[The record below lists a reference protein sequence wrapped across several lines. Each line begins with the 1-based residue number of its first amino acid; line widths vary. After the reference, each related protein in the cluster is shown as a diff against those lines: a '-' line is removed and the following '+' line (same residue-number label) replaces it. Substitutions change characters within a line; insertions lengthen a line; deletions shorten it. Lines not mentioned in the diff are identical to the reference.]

1 MRVLE
6 KTFSVCASQMHPGG
20 KWDMGT
26 AYTPGLTISADTVVR
41 KVRRLPL
48 KGEVLVR
55 VGDLVNPDT
64 VVARTELPGP
74 ITTVRAA
81 EQLGIEPSELG
92 KYLLKRVGEK
102 VQAGEVIAE
111 RKSFFGLF
119 TSRVTSPI
127 TGTIDFISEATG
139 NIGIRHL
146 PTPVE
151 VTAYLRGLVIDV
163 LPEEGAIVA
172 TRGVFV
178 QGIFGLSGE
187 RHGQISLLANS
198 PDEIVNDSK
207 VSDDHRGKVL
217 VAGALA
223 HWRLM
228 EAVKRVGAVA
238 LVTGGVLDADI
249 QKLLGYDIGIAITG
263 HEPLPFTLIVTE
275 GFGKIAMA
283 KRTFELLASQ
293 EGREGSVNGATQIRA
308 GVIRPEIVVPREKVP
323 SLEELQAL
331 DRSEFTAGELNLGTP
346 IRLIRAPYF
355 GALGRVVSLPPEPQE
370 IETET
375 KTRVLE
381 AELVTGERV
390 IVPRANVEIFPH
402 E

>member
-1 MRVLE
+1 
-6 KTFSVCASQMHPGG
+6 
-20 KWDMGT
+20 MGT
-26 AYTPGLTISADTVVR
+26 AYTPGLTISADIVVR

-48 KGEVLVR
+48 KGQVLVQ
-55 VGDLVNPDT
+55 VGDSVNPDT

-74 ITTVRAA
+74 VTTVRVA
-81 EQLGIEPSELG
+81 ERLGVEPRELP
-92 KYLLKRVGEK
+92 KYLLKQVGDKVQVGEI
-102 VQAGEVIAE
+102 IAE

-151 VTAYLRGLVIDV
+151 VTAYLRGLVVDV
-163 LPEEGAIVA
+163 LPEEGAVVA

-187 RHGQISLLANS
+187 RHGQIALLADS
-198 PDEIVNDSK
+198 PDEVVSDTK
-207 VSDDHRGKVL
+207 VSDEHKGKVL
-217 VAGALA
+217 IAGALA

-228 EAVKRVGAVA
+228 EAAKQVGAVA
-238 LVTGGVLDADI
+238 LVTGGVLDTDI
-249 QKLLGYDIGIAITG
+249 KKLLGYDIGVAITG

-275 GFGKIAMA
+275 GFGEIAMA

-293 EGREGSVNGATQIRA
+293 EGREASVNGATQIRA
-308 GVIRPEIVVPREKVP
+308 GVIRPEVVVPKDGALTLED
-323 SLEELQAL
+323 LEEPKE
-331 DRSEFTAGELNLGTP
+331 SEFAAGELNIGTP

-355 GALGRVVSLPPEPQE
+355 GSLGRVVALPPEPQE

>member
-1 MRVLE
+1 
-6 KTFSVCASQMHPGG
+6 
-20 KWDMGT
+20 MGT
-26 AYTPGLTISADTVVR
+26 AYTPGLTISADIVVR

-48 KGEVLVR
+48 KGQVLVQ
-55 VGDLVNPDT
+55 VGDSVNPDT

-74 ITTVRAA
+74 VTTVRVA
-81 EQLGIEPSELG
+81 ERLGVEPRELP
-92 KYLLKRVGEK
+92 KYLLKQVGDK
-102 VQAGEVIAE
+102 VQAGEIIAE

-151 VTAYLRGLVIDV
+151 VTAYLRGLVVDV
-163 LPEEGAIVA
+163 LPEEGAVVA

-187 RHGQISLLANS
+187 RHGQIALLADS
-198 PDEIVNDSK
+198 PDEVVSHTK
-207 VSDDHRGKVL
+207 VSDEHKGKVL
-217 VAGALA
+217 IAGALA

-228 EAVKRVGAVA
+228 EAAKQVGAVA
-238 LVTGGVLDADI
+238 LVTGGVLDTDI
-249 QKLLGYDIGIAITG
+249 KKLLGYDIGVAITG

-275 GFGKIAMA
+275 GFGEIAMA

-293 EGREGSVNGATQIRA
+293 EGREASVNGATQIRA
-308 GVIRPEIVVPREKVP
+308 GVIRPEVVVPKDGALTLED
-323 SLEELQAL
+323 LEEPKE
-331 DRSEFTAGELNLGTP
+331 SEFAAGELNIGTP

-355 GALGRVVSLPPEPQE
+355 GALGRVVALPPEPQE

>member
-1 MRVLE
+1 
-6 KTFSVCASQMHPGG
+6 
-20 KWDMGT
+20 MGT

-48 KGEVLVR
+48 KGQVLVQ
-55 VGDLVNPDT
+55 VGEPVQPDT

-74 ITTVRAA
+74 ITTIRVA
-81 EQLGIEPSELG
+81 ERLGVEPKELS
-92 KYLLKRVGEK
+92 KFLLKREGDR

-119 TSRVTSPI
+119 TSRVTSPV
-127 TGTIDFISEATG
+127 TGTVEFVSEATG

-151 VTAYLRGLVIDV
+151 VTAYLRGLVVEV
-163 LPEEGAIVA
+163 LPEEGAVVA

-187 RHGQISLLANS
+187 RHGTIALLANS
-198 PDEIVNDSK
+198 PDEVVPDTRL
-207 VSDDHRGKVL
+207 SDEHKGKVL
-217 VAGALA
+217 IAGALA

-228 EAVKRVGAVA
+228 EAARQVGAAA
-238 LVTGGVLDADI
+238 LVTGGVLDTDI
-249 QKLLGYDIGIAITG
+249 KKLLGYDIGVAITG
-263 HEPLPFTLIVTE
+263 HEPIPFTLIVTE
-275 GFGKIAMA
+275 GFGEIAMA
-283 KRTFELLASQ
+283 RRTFELLASQ
-293 EGREGSVNGATQIRA
+293 EGKEASVNGATQIRA
-308 GVIRPEIVVPREKVP
+308 GVIRPEIVVPRDGTLTMEDLQVP
-323 SLEELQAL
+323 EEDKFL
-331 DRSEFTAGELNLGTP
+331 AGELNLGTP
-346 IRLIRAPYF
+346 IRLIRTPYF
-355 GALGRVVSLPPEPQE
+355 GALGRVTALPPEPQE

-381 AELVTGERV
+381 AELVTGEKV

>member
-1 MRVLE
+1 
-6 KTFSVCASQMHPGG
+6 
-20 KWDMGT
+20 MGT
-26 AYTPGLTISADTVVR
+26 AYTPGLTISADIVVR

-48 KGEVLVR
+48 KGQVLVQ
-55 VGDLVNPDT
+55 VGDSVNPDT

-74 ITTVRAA
+74 VTTVRVA
-81 EQLGIEPSELG
+81 ERLGVEPRELP
-92 KYLLKRVGEK
+92 KYLLKQVGDKVQVGEI
-102 VQAGEVIAE
+102 IAE

-151 VTAYLRGLVIDV
+151 VTAYLRGLVVDV
-163 LPEEGAIVA
+163 LPEEGAVVA

-187 RHGQISLLANS
+187 RHGQIALLADS
-198 PDEIVNDSK
+198 PDEVVSDTK
-207 VSDDHRGKVL
+207 VSDKHKGKVL
-217 VAGALA
+217 IAGALA

-228 EAVKRVGAVA
+228 EAAKQVGAVA
-238 LVTGGVLDADI
+238 LVTGGVLDTDI
-249 QKLLGYDIGIAITG
+249 KKLLGYDIGVAITG

-275 GFGKIAMA
+275 GFGEIAMA

-293 EGREGSVNGATQIRA
+293 EGREASVNGATQIRA
-308 GVIRPEIVVPREKVP
+308 GVIRPEVVVPKDGALT
-323 SLEELQAL
+323 LEDFEEPKE
-331 DRSEFTAGELNLGTP
+331 SEFAAGELNMGTP

-355 GALGRVVSLPPEPQE
+355 GALGRVVDLPPEPQE

>member
-1 MRVLE
+1 
-6 KTFSVCASQMHPGG
+6 
-20 KWDMGT
+20 MGT
-26 AYTPGLTISADTVVR
+26 AYTPGLTISADIVVR

-48 KGEVLVR
+48 KGQVLVQ
-55 VGDLVNPDT
+55 VGDSVNPDT

-74 ITTVRAA
+74 VTTVRVA
-81 EQLGIEPSELG
+81 ERLGVEPRELP
-92 KYLLKRVGEK
+92 KYLLKQVGDKVQVGEI
-102 VQAGEVIAE
+102 IAE

-151 VTAYLRGLVIDV
+151 VTAYLRGLVVDV
-163 LPEEGAIVA
+163 LPEEGAVVA

-187 RHGQISLLANS
+187 RHGQIALLADS
-198 PDEIVNDSK
+198 PDEVVSDTK
-207 VSDDHRGKVL
+207 VSDEHKGKVL
-217 VAGALA
+217 IAGALA

-228 EAVKRVGAVA
+228 EAAKQVGAVA
-238 LVTGGVLDADI
+238 LVTGGVLDTDI
-249 QKLLGYDIGIAITG
+249 KKLLGYDIGVAITG

-275 GFGKIAMA
+275 GFGEIAMA

-293 EGREGSVNGATQIRA
+293 EGREASVNGATQIRA
-308 GVIRPEIVVPREKVP
+308 GVIRPEVVVPKDGALTLED
-323 SLEELQAL
+323 LEEPKE
-331 DRSEFTAGELNLGTP
+331 SEFAVGELNIGTP

-355 GALGRVVSLPPEPQE
+355 GALGRVVALPPEPQE

>member
-1 MRVLE
+1 
-6 KTFSVCASQMHPGG
+6 
-20 KWDMGT
+20 MGT
-26 AYTPGLTISADTVVR
+26 AYTPGLTISADTIVR

-48 KGEVLVR
+48 KGQVLVQ
-55 VGDLVNPDT
+55 VGDSVNTDT

-74 ITTVRAA
+74 VTTVRVA
-81 EQLGIEPSELG
+81 ERLGVEPRELP
-92 KYLLKRVGEK
+92 KYLLKQVGDKVQVGEI
-102 VQAGEVIAE
+102 IAE

-151 VTAYLRGLVIDV
+151 VTAYLRGLVVDV
-163 LPEEGAIVA
+163 LPEEGAVVA

-187 RHGQISLLANS
+187 RHGQIALLADS
-198 PDEIVNDSK
+198 PDEVVSDTK
-207 VSDDHRGKVL
+207 VSDEHKGKVL
-217 VAGALA
+217 IAGALA

-228 EAVKRVGAVA
+228 EAAKQVGAVA
-238 LVTGGVLDADI
+238 LVTGGVLDTDI
-249 QKLLGYDIGIAITG
+249 KKLLGYDIGVAITG

-275 GFGKIAMA
+275 GFGEIAMA

-293 EGREGSVNGATQIRA
+293 EGREASVNGATQIRA
-308 GVIRPEIVVPREKVP
+308 GVIRPEVVVPKDTK
-323 SLEELQAL
+323 LTLNGLQAPER
-331 DRSEFTAGELNLGTP
+331 DEFAAGELNIGTP

-355 GALGRVVSLPPEPQE
+355 GSLGRVVALPPEPQE

>member
-1 MRVLE
+1 
-6 KTFSVCASQMHPGG
+6 
-20 KWDMGT
+20 MGT
-26 AYTPGLTISADTVVR
+26 AYTPGLTISTNAIVR

-48 KGEVLVR
+48 KGQVLVH
-55 VGDLVNPDT
+55 VGDEVEPDT

-74 ITTVRAA
+74 ITTVRVA
-81 EQLGIEPSELG
+81 ERLGVEPRELN
-92 KYLLKRVGEK
+92 KFLLKNIGDK

-111 RKSFFGLF
+111 RKTFFGLF

-151 VTAYLRGLVIDV
+151 VNAYLKGLVIEV
-163 LPEEGAIVA
+163 IPEEGAVVA

-187 RHGQISLLANS
+187 RHGQIAVIAKS
-198 PDEIVNDSK
+198 PDEVVPETKISDEHKSK
-207 VSDDHRGKVL
+207 VL
-217 VAGALA
+217 IAGSLA
-223 HWRLM
+223 HWKLM
-228 EAVKRVGAVA
+228 EAAKEVGASA
-238 LVTGGVLDADI
+238 LVTGGVLDTDI
-249 QKLLGYDIGIAITG
+249 KELLGYDIGVAITG

-275 GFGKIAMA
+275 GFGKIAMS

-293 EGREGSVNGATQIRA
+293 EGKEASVNGATQIRA
-308 GVIRPEIVVPREKVP
+308 GVIRPEIVVPIDRKIQMDD
-323 SLEELQAL
+323 LQV
-331 DRSEFTAGELNLGTP
+331 SEQDTFAAGELAIGTP

-355 GALGRVVSLPPEPQE
+355 GALGRITALPPEPKE

-381 AELVTGERV
+381 ATLIDGEKV
-390 IVPRANVEIFPH
+390 IVPRANVEIFH
-402 E
+402 YE

>member
-1 MRVLE
+1 
-6 KTFSVCASQMHPGG
+6 
-20 KWDMGT
+20 MGT
-26 AYTPGLTISADTVVR
+26 AYTPGLTISADTIVR

-48 KGEVLVR
+48 KGQVLVQ
-55 VGDLVNPDT
+55 VGDSVNPDT

-74 ITTVRAA
+74 VTTVRVA
-81 EQLGIEPSELG
+81 ERLGVEPRELP
-92 KYLLKRVGEK
+92 KYLLKQVGDKVQVGEI
-102 VQAGEVIAE
+102 IAE

-151 VTAYLRGLVIDV
+151 VTAYLRGLVVDV
-163 LPEEGAIVA
+163 LPEEGAVVA

-187 RHGQISLLANS
+187 RHGQIALLADS
-198 PDEIVNDSK
+198 PDEVVSDTK
-207 VSDDHRGKVL
+207 VSDEHKGKVL
-217 VAGALA
+217 IAGALA

-228 EAVKRVGAVA
+228 EAAKQVGAVA
-238 LVTGGVLDADI
+238 LVTGGVLDTDI
-249 QKLLGYDIGIAITG
+249 KKLLGYDIGVAITG

-275 GFGKIAMA
+275 GFGEIAMA

-293 EGREGSVNGATQIRA
+293 EGREASVNGATQIRA
-308 GVIRPEIVVPREKVP
+308 GVIRPEVVVPKDTK
-323 SLEELQAL
+323 LTLNGLQAPER
-331 DRSEFTAGELNLGTP
+331 DEFAAGELNIGTP

-355 GALGRVVSLPPEPQE
+355 GSLGRVVALPPEPQE

>member
-1 MRVLE
+1 
-6 KTFSVCASQMHPGG
+6 
-20 KWDMGT
+20 MGT
-26 AYTPGLTISADTVVR
+26 AYTPGLTISADIVVR

-48 KGEVLVR
+48 KGQVLVQ
-55 VGDLVNPDT
+55 VGDSVNPDT

-74 ITTVRAA
+74 VTTVRVA
-81 EQLGIEPSELG
+81 ERLGVEPRELS
-92 KYLLKRVGEK
+92 KYLLKQVGDKVQVGEI
-102 VQAGEVIAE
+102 IAE

-151 VTAYLRGLVIDV
+151 VTAYLRGLVVDV
-163 LPEEGAIVA
+163 LPEEGAVVA

-187 RHGQISLLANS
+187 RHGQIALLADS
-198 PDEIVNDSK
+198 PDEVVSDTK
-207 VSDDHRGKVL
+207 VSDEHKGKVL
-217 VAGALA
+217 IAGALA

-228 EAVKRVGAVA
+228 EAAKQVGAVA
-238 LVTGGVLDADI
+238 LVTGGVLDTDI
-249 QKLLGYDIGIAITG
+249 KKLLGYDIGVAITG

-275 GFGKIAMA
+275 GFGEIAMA

-293 EGREGSVNGATQIRA
+293 EGREASVNGATQIRA
-308 GVIRPEIVVPREKVP
+308 GVIRPEVVVPKDTK
-323 SLEELQAL
+323 LTLDGLQAPER
-331 DRSEFTAGELNLGTP
+331 DEFAAGELNIGTP

-355 GALGRVVSLPPEPQE
+355 GSLGRVVALPPEPQE

>member
-1 MRVLE
+1 
-6 KTFSVCASQMHPGG
+6 
-20 KWDMGT
+20 MGT
-26 AYTPGLTISADTVVR
+26 AYTPGLTISADTVII

-48 KGEVLVR
+48 KGQVLVD
-55 VGDLVNPDT
+55 VGDEVEPDT
-64 VVARTELPGP
+64 VVARTDLPGP
-74 ITTVRAA
+74 ITTVRVA
-81 EQLGIEPSELG
+81 ERLGVEPREVT
-92 KYLLKRVGEK
+92 KFLLKNIGDK

-127 TGTIDFISEATG
+127 NGNVDFISEATG

-151 VTAYLRGLVIDV
+151 VNAYLKGLVIEV
-163 LPEEGAIVA
+163 IPEEGAVVA

-187 RHGQISLLANS
+187 KHGRIAVIAQS
-198 PDEIVNDSK
+198 PDEVVPETKI
-207 VSDDHRGKVL
+207 SDEHKGKVL
-217 VAGALA
+217 IAGALA

-228 EAVKRVGAVA
+228 EAAKQVGATA
-238 LVTGGVLDADI
+238 LVTGGVLDSDI
-249 QKLLGYDIGIAITG
+249 KRLLGYDIGVAITG

-275 GFGKIAMA
+275 GFGEIAMA

-293 EGREGSVNGATQIRA
+293 EGKEASVNGATQIRA
-308 GVIRPEIVVPREKVP
+308 GVIRPEIIVPLEKKIQLEDLQVP
-323 SLEELQAL
+323 EQEA
-331 DRSEFTAGELNLGTP
+331 FAVGELSIGTP
-346 IRLIRAPYF
+346 VRLIRAPYF
-355 GALGRVVSLPPEPQE
+355 GSLGRVSALPPEPQE

-381 AELVTGERV
+381 VELVGNDRV

>member
-1 MRVLE
+1 
-6 KTFSVCASQMHPGG
+6 
-20 KWDMGT
+20 MGT
-26 AYTPGLTISADTVVR
+26 AYTPGLTISADIVVR

-48 KGEVLVR
+48 KGQVLVQ
-55 VGDLVNPDT
+55 VGDSVNPDT

-74 ITTVRAA
+74 VTTVRVA
-81 EQLGIEPSELG
+81 ERLGVEPRELP
-92 KYLLKRVGEK
+92 KYLLKQVGDK

-119 TSRVTSPI
+119 TSCVTSPI

-151 VTAYLRGLVIDV
+151 VTAYLRGLVVDV
-163 LPEEGAIVA
+163 LPEEGAVVA

-187 RHGQISLLANS
+187 RHGQIALLADS
-198 PDEIVNDSK
+198 PDEVVSDTK
-207 VSDDHRGKVL
+207 VSDEHRGKVL
-217 VAGALA
+217 IAGALA

-228 EAVKRVGAVA
+228 EAAKQVGAVA
-238 LVTGGVLDADI
+238 LVTGGVLDTDI
-249 QKLLGYDIGIAITG
+249 KKLLGYDIGVAITG

-275 GFGKIAMA
+275 GFGEIAMA

-293 EGREGSVNGATQIRA
+293 EGREASVNGATQIRA
-308 GVIRPEIVVPREKVP
+308 GVIRPEVVVPKDGALTLED
-323 SLEELQAL
+323 LEEPKE
-331 DRSEFTAGELNLGTP
+331 SEFAAGELNIGTP

-355 GALGRVVSLPPEPQE
+355 GALGRVVALPPEPQE

>member
-1 MRVLE
+1 
-6 KTFSVCASQMHPGG
+6 
-20 KWDMGT
+20 MGT
-26 AYTPGLTISADTVVR
+26 AYTPGLTISADTIVR

-48 KGEVLVR
+48 KGQVLVQ
-55 VGDLVNPDT
+55 VGDSVNPDT

-74 ITTVRAA
+74 VTTVRVA
-81 EQLGIEPSELG
+81 ERLGVEPRELP
-92 KYLLKRVGEK
+92 KYLLKQVGDK

-139 NIGIRHL
+139 NIGIRYL

-151 VTAYLRGLVIDV
+151 VTAYLRGLVVDV
-163 LPEEGAIVA
+163 LPEEGAVVA

-187 RHGQISLLANS
+187 RHGQIALLADS
-198 PDEIVNDSK
+198 PDEVVSDTK
-207 VSDDHRGKVL
+207 VSDEHKGKVL
-217 VAGALA
+217 IAGALA

-228 EAVKRVGAVA
+228 EAAKQVGAVA
-238 LVTGGVLDADI
+238 LVTGGVLDTDI
-249 QKLLGYDIGIAITG
+249 KKLLGYDIGVAITG

-275 GFGKIAMA
+275 GFGEIAMA

-293 EGREGSVNGATQIRA
+293 EGREASVNGATQIRA
-308 GVIRPEIVVPREKVP
+308 GVIRPEVVVPKDTK
-323 SLEELQAL
+323 LTLDGLQAPER
-331 DRSEFTAGELNLGTP
+331 DEFAAGELNIGTP

-355 GALGRVVSLPPEPQE
+355 GSLGRVVALPPEPQE

>member
-1 MRVLE
+1 V
-6 KTFSVCASQMHPGG
+6 
-20 KWDMGT
+20 GT
-26 AYTPGLTISADTVVR
+26 AYTPGLTVSADSVVR

-48 KGEVLVR
+48 KGQVLVQ
-55 VGDLVNPDT
+55 VGDSVYPDT

-74 ITTVRAA
+74 ITTIRVA
-81 EQLGIEPSELG
+81 ERLGVEPRELS
-92 KYLLKRVGEK
+92 KFLLKQVGDK
-102 VQAGEVIAE
+102 VHAGEVIAE
-111 RKSFFGLF
+111 RKALFGLL

-127 TGTIDFISEATG
+127 TGTIDFVSEATG

-151 VTAYLRGLVIDV
+151 VTAYLRGLVVEVI
-163 LPEEGAIVA
+163 PEEGAVVA

-187 RHGQISLLANS
+187 RHGEIALLANS
-198 PDEIVNDSK
+198 PDEVVPDTK
-207 VSDDHRGKVL
+207 LSDEHKGKVL
-217 VAGALA
+217 IAGALA

-228 EAVKRVGAVA
+228 EAARQVGVTA
-238 LVTGGVLDADI
+238 LVTGGVLDTDI
-249 QKLLGYDIGIAITG
+249 KKLLGYDIGVAITG

-275 GFGKIAMA
+275 GFGEIAMA
-283 KRTFELLASQ
+283 RRTFELLASQ
-293 EGREGSVNGATQIRA
+293 EGKDASVNGATQIRA
-308 GVIRPEIVVPREKVP
+308 GVIRPEIVVPQDKTLTMEDLQV
-323 SLEELQAL
+323 LEEDKFA
-331 DRSEFTAGELNLGTP
+331 AGELNLGTP
-346 IRLIRAPYF
+346 VRLIRTPYF

-381 AELVTGERV
+381 AELVTGEKV

>member
-1 MRVLE
+1 
-6 KTFSVCASQMHPGG
+6 
-20 KWDMGT
+20 MGT
-26 AYTPGLTISADTVVR
+26 AYTPGLTISADIVVR

-48 KGEVLVR
+48 KGQVLVQ
-55 VGDLVNPDT
+55 VGDSVNPDT

-74 ITTVRAA
+74 VTTVRVA
-81 EQLGIEPSELG
+81 ERLGVEPRELP
-92 KYLLKRVGEK
+92 KYLLKQVGDKVQVGEI
-102 VQAGEVIAE
+102 IAE

-151 VTAYLRGLVIDV
+151 VTAYLRGLVVDV
-163 LPEEGAIVA
+163 LPEEGAVVA

-187 RHGQISLLANS
+187 RHGQIALLADS
-198 PDEIVNDSK
+198 PDEVVSDTK
-207 VSDDHRGKVL
+207 VSDEHKGKVL
-217 VAGALA
+217 IAGALA

-228 EAVKRVGAVA
+228 EAAKQVGAVA
-238 LVTGGVLDADI
+238 LVTGGVLDTDI
-249 QKLLGYDIGIAITG
+249 KKLLGYDIGVAITG

-275 GFGKIAMA
+275 GFGEIAMA

-293 EGREGSVNGATQIRA
+293 EGREASVNGATQIRA
-308 GVIRPEIVVPREKVP
+308 GVIRPEVVVPKDTK
-323 SLEELQAL
+323 LTLDGLQAPER
-331 DRSEFTAGELNLGTP
+331 DEFAAGELNIGTP

-355 GALGRVVSLPPEPQE
+355 GSLGRVVALPPEPQE

>member
-1 MRVLE
+1 
-6 KTFSVCASQMHPGG
+6 
-20 KWDMGT
+20 MGT

-48 KGEVLVR
+48 KGQVLVQ
-55 VGDLVNPDT
+55 VGDSVNPDT

-74 ITTVRAA
+74 VTTVRVA
-81 EQLGIEPSELG
+81 ERLGVEPRELS
-92 KYLLKRVGEK
+92 KYLLKQVDDE
-102 VQAGEVIAE
+102 VQAGEIIAE

-151 VTAYLRGLVIDV
+151 VTAYLRGLVVDV
-163 LPEEGAIVA
+163 LPEEGAVVA

-187 RHGQISLLANS
+187 RHGQIALLADS
-198 PDEIVNDSK
+198 PDEVVSDTK
-207 VSDDHRGKVL
+207 VSDEHKGKVL
-217 VAGALA
+217 IAGALA

-228 EAVKRVGAVA
+228 EAAKQVGAVA
-238 LVTGGVLDADI
+238 LVTGGVLDTDI
-249 QKLLGYDIGIAITG
+249 KKLLGYDIGVAITG

-275 GFGKIAMA
+275 GFGEIAMA

-293 EGREGSVNGATQIRA
+293 EGREASVNGATQIRA
-308 GVIRPEIVVPREKVP
+308 GVIRPEVVVPKDGALTLED
-323 SLEELQAL
+323 LEEPKESGFA
-331 DRSEFTAGELNLGTP
+331 AGELNIGTP

-355 GALGRVVSLPPEPQE
+355 GALGRVVALPPEPQE

>member
-1 MRVLE
+1 
-6 KTFSVCASQMHPGG
+6 
-20 KWDMGT
+20 MGT

-48 KGEVLVR
+48 KGQVLVQ
-55 VGDLVNPDT
+55 VGDQVEPDT
-64 VVARTELPGP
+64 VIARTELPGP
-74 ITTVRAA
+74 VTTVRVA
-81 EQLGIEPSELG
+81 ERLGIEPRELP
-92 KYLLKRVGEK
+92 KYLLKQVSNK

-151 VTAYLRGLVIDV
+151 VTAYLRGLVVEV
-163 LPEEGAIVA
+163 LPEEGAVVA

-187 RHGQISLLANS
+187 RHGQIALLTNS
-198 PDEIVNDSK
+198 PDEVVSDTK
-207 VSDDHRGKVL
+207 VSDEHKGKVL
-217 VAGALA
+217 IAGALA

-228 EAVKRVGAVA
+228 EAAKQVGAVA
-238 LVTGGVLDADI
+238 LVTGGVLDTDI
-249 QKLLGYDIGIAITG
+249 KKLLGYDIGVAITG
-263 HEPLPFTLIVTE
+263 HELLPFTLIVTE
-275 GFGKIAMA
+275 GFGEIAMA

-293 EGREGSVNGATQIRA
+293 EGREASVNGATQIRA
-308 GVIRPEIVVPREKVP
+308 GVIRPEVVVPKDTK
-323 SLEELQAL
+323 LTLDGLQAPER
-331 DRSEFTAGELNLGTP
+331 DEFAAGELNMGTP
-346 IRLIRAPYF
+346 IRLIRAPHF
-355 GALGRVVSLPPEPQE
+355 GSLGRVVALPPEPQE

-381 AELVTGERV
+381 AELVTGEKV

>member
-1 MRVLE
+1 
-6 KTFSVCASQMHPGG
+6 
-20 KWDMGT
+20 
-26 AYTPGLTISADTVVR
+26 
-41 KVRRLPL
+41 LP
-48 KGEVLVR
+48 
-55 VGDLVNPDT
+55 
-64 VVARTELPGP
+64 
-74 ITTVRAA
+74 
-81 EQLGIEPSELG
+81 
-92 KYLLKRVGEK
+92 KYLLKQVGDKVQVGEI
-102 VQAGEVIAE
+102 IAE

-151 VTAYLRGLVIDV
+151 VTAYLRGLVVDV
-163 LPEEGAIVA
+163 LPEEGAVVA

-187 RHGQISLLANS
+187 RHGQIALLADS
-198 PDEIVNDSK
+198 PDEVVSDTK
-207 VSDDHRGKVL
+207 VSDEHRGKVL
-217 VAGALA
+217 IAGALA

-228 EAVKRVGAVA
+228 EAAKQVGAVA
-238 LVTGGVLDADI
+238 LVTGGVLDTDI
-249 QKLLGYDIGIAITG
+249 KKLLGYDIGVAITG

-275 GFGKIAMA
+275 GFGEIAMA

-293 EGREGSVNGATQIRA
+293 EGREASVNGATQIRA
-308 GVIRPEIVVPREKVP
+308 GVIRPEVVVPKDGALTLED
-323 SLEELQAL
+323 LEEPKE
-331 DRSEFTAGELNLGTP
+331 SEFAAGELNIGTP

-355 GALGRVVSLPPEPQE
+355 GALGRVVALPPEPQE

>member
-1 MRVLE
+1 
-6 KTFSVCASQMHPGG
+6 
-20 KWDMGT
+20 MGT

-48 KGEVLVR
+48 KGQVLVQ
-55 VGDLVNPDT
+55 VGDSVNPDT

-74 ITTVRAA
+74 VTTVRVA
-81 EQLGIEPSELG
+81 ERLGVEPRELS
-92 KYLLKRVGEK
+92 KYLLKQVGDK
-102 VQAGEVIAE
+102 VQAGEIIAE

-151 VTAYLRGLVIDV
+151 VTAYLRGLVVDV
-163 LPEEGAIVA
+163 LPEEGAVVA

-187 RHGQISLLANS
+187 RHGQIALLADS
-198 PDEIVNDSK
+198 PDEVVPDTK
-207 VSDDHRGKVL
+207 VSDEHKGKVL
-217 VAGALA
+217 IAGALA

-228 EAVKRVGAVA
+228 EAAKQVGAVA
-238 LVTGGVLDADI
+238 LVTGGVLDTDI
-249 QKLLGYDIGIAITG
+249 KKLLGYDIGVAITG

-275 GFGKIAMA
+275 GFGEIAMA

-293 EGREGSVNGATQIRA
+293 EGREASVNGATQIRA
-308 GVIRPEIVVPREKVP
+308 GVIRPEVVVPKDGALTLED
-323 SLEELQAL
+323 LEEPKE
-331 DRSEFTAGELNLGTP
+331 SEFAAGELNIGTP

-355 GALGRVVSLPPEPQE
+355 GALGRVVALPPEPQE

>member
-1 MRVLE
+1 
-6 KTFSVCASQMHPGG
+6 
-20 KWDMGT
+20 MGT
-26 AYTPGLTISADTVVR
+26 AYTPGLTISTNAIVR

-48 KGEVLVR
+48 KGQVLVH
-55 VGDLVNPDT
+55 VGDEVEPET

-74 ITTVRAA
+74 ITTIRVA
-81 EQLGIEPSELG
+81 ERLGVEPRELN
-92 KYLLKRVGEK
+92 KFLLKNIGDK

-111 RKSFFGLF
+111 RKTFFGLF

-127 TGTIDFISEATG
+127 NGTVDFISEATG

-151 VTAYLRGLVIDV
+151 VNAYLKGLVIEV
-163 LPEEGAIVA
+163 IPEEGAVVV

-187 RHGQISLLANS
+187 RHGQIAVIAKS
-198 PDEIVNDSK
+198 PDEVVPETKI
-207 VSDDHRGKVL
+207 SDEHKGKVL
-217 VAGALA
+217 IAGSLA
-223 HWRLM
+223 HWKLM
-228 EAVKRVGAVA
+228 EAAKEVGASA
-238 LVTGGVLDADI
+238 LVTGGVLDTDI
-249 QKLLGYDIGIAITG
+249 KELLGYDIGVAITG

-275 GFGKIAMA
+275 GFGKIAMS

-293 EGREGSVNGATQIRA
+293 EGKEASVNGATQIRA
-308 GVIRPEIVVPREKVP
+308 GVIRPEIVVPIDRKIQMDDLKV
-323 SLEELQAL
+323 
-331 DRSEFTAGELNLGTP
+331 SEQDTFAAGELAIGTP

-355 GALGRVVSLPPEPQE
+355 GALGRVTALPPEPKE

-381 AELVTGERV
+381 ATLVDGEKV
-390 IVPRANVEIFPH
+390 IVPRANVEIFHH

>member
-1 MRVLE
+1 
-6 KTFSVCASQMHPGG
+6 
-20 KWDMGT
+20 MGT

-48 KGEVLVR
+48 KGQVLVQ
-55 VGDLVNPDT
+55 VGDSVNPDT

-74 ITTVRAA
+74 VTTVRVA
-81 EQLGIEPSELG
+81 ERLGVEPRELP
-92 KYLLKRVGEK
+92 KYLLKQVGDKVQVGEI
-102 VQAGEVIAE
+102 IAE

-151 VTAYLRGLVIDV
+151 VTAYLRGLVVDV
-163 LPEEGAIVA
+163 LPEEGAVVA

-187 RHGQISLLANS
+187 RHGQIALLADS
-198 PDEIVNDSK
+198 PDEVVPDTK
-207 VSDDHRGKVL
+207 VSDEHKGKVL
-217 VAGALA
+217 IAGALA

-228 EAVKRVGAVA
+228 EAAKQVGAVA
-238 LVTGGVLDADI
+238 LVTGGVLDTDI
-249 QKLLGYDIGIAITG
+249 KKLLGYDIGVAITG

-275 GFGKIAMA
+275 GFGEIAMA

-293 EGREGSVNGATQIRA
+293 EGREASVNGATQIRA
-308 GVIRPEIVVPREKVP
+308 GVIRPEVVVPKDGALTLED
-323 SLEELQAL
+323 LEEPKE
-331 DRSEFTAGELNLGTP
+331 SEFAAGELNIGTP

-355 GALGRVVSLPPEPQE
+355 GALGRVVALPPEPQE

>member
-1 MRVLE
+1 
-6 KTFSVCASQMHPGG
+6 
-20 KWDMGT
+20 MGT

-48 KGEVLVR
+48 KGQVLVQ
-55 VGDLVNPDT
+55 VGELVQPDT

-74 ITTVRAA
+74 ITTIRVA
-81 EQLGIEPSELG
+81 ERLGVEPKELS
-92 KYLLKRVGEK
+92 KFLLKREGDR

-119 TSRVTSPI
+119 TSRVTSPV
-127 TGTIDFISEATG
+127 TGTVEFVSEATG

-151 VTAYLRGLVIDV
+151 VTAYLRGLVVEV
-163 LPEEGAIVA
+163 LPEEGAVIA

-187 RHGQISLLANS
+187 RHGTIALLANS
-198 PDEIVNDSK
+198 PDEVVPDTRL
-207 VSDDHRGKVL
+207 SDEHKGKVL
-217 VAGALA
+217 IAGALA

-228 EAVKRVGAVA
+228 EAARQVGAAA
-238 LVTGGVLDADI
+238 LVTGGVLDTDI
-249 QKLLGYDIGIAITG
+249 KKLLGYDIGVAITG
-263 HEPLPFTLIVTE
+263 HEPIPFTLIVTE
-275 GFGKIAMA
+275 GFGEIAMA
-283 KRTFELLASQ
+283 RRTFELLASQ
-293 EGREGSVNGATQIRA
+293 EGKEASVNGATQIRA
-308 GVIRPEIVVPREKVP
+308 GVIRPEIVVPRDGTLTMEDLQVP
-323 SLEELQAL
+323 EEDKFL
-331 DRSEFTAGELNLGTP
+331 AGELNLGTP
-346 IRLIRAPYF
+346 IRLIRTPYF
-355 GALGRVVSLPPEPQE
+355 GALGRVTALPPEPQE

-381 AELVTGERV
+381 AELVTGEKV

>member
-1 MRVLE
+1 
-6 KTFSVCASQMHPGG
+6 
-20 KWDMGT
+20 MGT
-26 AYTPGLTISADTVVR
+26 AYTPGLTISADIVVR

-48 KGEVLVR
+48 KGQVLVQ
-55 VGDLVNPDT
+55 VGDSVNPDT

-74 ITTVRAA
+74 VTTVRVA
-81 EQLGIEPSELG
+81 ERLGVEPRELP
-92 KYLLKRVGEK
+92 KYLLKQVGDKVQVGEI
-102 VQAGEVIAE
+102 IAE

-151 VTAYLRGLVIDV
+151 VTAYLRGLVVDV
-163 LPEEGAIVA
+163 LPEEGAVVA

-187 RHGQISLLANS
+187 RHGQIALLADS
-198 PDEIVNDSK
+198 PDEVVSDTK
-207 VSDDHRGKVL
+207 VSDEHKGKVL
-217 VAGALA
+217 IAGALA

-228 EAVKRVGAVA
+228 EAAKQVGAVA
-238 LVTGGVLDADI
+238 LVTGGVLDTDI
-249 QKLLGYDIGIAITG
+249 KKLLGYDIGVAITG

-275 GFGKIAMA
+275 GFGEIAMA

-293 EGREGSVNGATQIRA
+293 EGREASVNGATQIRA
-308 GVIRPEIVVPREKVP
+308 GVIRPEVVVPKDGALTLED
-323 SLEELQAL
+323 LEEPKE
-331 DRSEFTAGELNLGTP
+331 SEFAAGELNIGTP

-355 GALGRVVSLPPEPQE
+355 GALGRVVALPPEPQE

>member
-1 MRVLE
+1 
-6 KTFSVCASQMHPGG
+6 
-20 KWDMGT
+20 MGT
-26 AYTPGLTISADTVVR
+26 AYTPGLTISADIVVR

-48 KGEVLVR
+48 KGQVLVQ
-55 VGDLVNPDT
+55 VGDSVNPDT

-74 ITTVRAA
+74 VTTVRVA
-81 EQLGIEPSELG
+81 EWLGVEPRELP
-92 KYLLKRVGEK
+92 KYLLKQVGDK
-102 VQAGEVIAE
+102 VQAGEIIAE

-151 VTAYLRGLVIDV
+151 VTAYLRGLVVDV
-163 LPEEGAIVA
+163 LPEEGAVVA

-187 RHGQISLLANS
+187 RHGQIALLADS
-198 PDEIVNDSK
+198 PDEVVSDTK
-207 VSDDHRGKVL
+207 VSDEHKGKVL
-217 VAGALA
+217 IAGALA

-228 EAVKRVGAVA
+228 EAAKQVGAVA
-238 LVTGGVLDADI
+238 LVTGGVLDTDI
-249 QKLLGYDIGIAITG
+249 KKLLGYDIGVAITG

-275 GFGKIAMA
+275 GFGEIAMA

-293 EGREGSVNGATQIRA
+293 EGREASVNGATQIRA
-308 GVIRPEIVVPREKVP
+308 GVIRPEVVVPKDGALTLED
-323 SLEELQAL
+323 LEEPKE
-331 DRSEFTAGELNLGTP
+331 SEFAAGELNIGTP

-355 GALGRVVSLPPEPQE
+355 GALGRVVALPPEPQE

>member
-1 MRVLE
+1 
-6 KTFSVCASQMHPGG
+6 
-20 KWDMGT
+20 MGT
-26 AYTPGLTISADTVVR
+26 AYTPGLTISADIVVR

-48 KGEVLVR
+48 KGQVLVQ
-55 VGDLVNPDT
+55 VGDSVNPDT

-74 ITTVRAA
+74 VTTVRVA
-81 EQLGIEPSELG
+81 ERLGVEPRELP
-92 KYLLKRVGEK
+92 KYLLKQVGDK

-151 VTAYLRGLVIDV
+151 VTAYLRGLVVDV
-163 LPEEGAIVA
+163 LPEEGAVVA

-187 RHGQISLLANS
+187 RHGQIALLADS
-198 PDEIVNDSK
+198 PDEVVSDTK
-207 VSDDHRGKVL
+207 VSDEHKGKVL
-217 VAGALA
+217 IAGALA

-228 EAVKRVGAVA
+228 EAAKQVGAVA
-238 LVTGGVLDADI
+238 LVTGGVLDTDI
-249 QKLLGYDIGIAITG
+249 KKLLGYDIGVAITG

-275 GFGKIAMA
+275 GFGEIAMA

-293 EGREGSVNGATQIRA
+293 EGREASVNGATQIRA
-308 GVIRPEIVVPREKVP
+308 GVIRPEVVVPKDTKL
-323 SLEELQAL
+323 SLDGLQAPER
-331 DRSEFTAGELNLGTP
+331 DEFAAGELNIGTP

-355 GALGRVVSLPPEPQE
+355 GSLGRVVALPPEPQE

>member
-1 MRVLE
+1 
-6 KTFSVCASQMHPGG
+6 
-20 KWDMGT
+20 MGT
-26 AYTPGLTISADTVVR
+26 AYTPGLTISADIVVR
-41 KVRRLPL
+41 KMRRLPL
-48 KGEVLVR
+48 KGQVLVQ
-55 VGDLVNPDT
+55 VGDVVSPDT

-74 ITTVRAA
+74 ITTLRVA
-81 EQLGIEPSELG
+81 ERLGVEPRELG
-92 KYLLKRVGEK
+92 KFLFKRVGDK

-127 TGTIDFISEATG
+127 TGTIDFISETTG

-151 VTAYLRGLVIDV
+151 VTAYLRGLVVEVI
-163 LPEEGAIVA
+163 PEEGAVVA

-187 RHGQISLLANS
+187 RYGEIALLANS
-198 PDEIVNDSK
+198 PDEVVSDSK
-207 VSDDHRGKVL
+207 LSDEHKGKVL
-217 VAGALA
+217 IAGALA

-228 EAVKRVGAVA
+228 EAAKQLGVAA
-238 LVTGGVLDADI
+238 LVTGGVLDTDI
-249 QKLLGYDIGIAITG
+249 KKLLGYDIGVAITG

-275 GFGKIAMA
+275 GFGEIAMA
-283 KRTFELLASQ
+283 RRTFELLASQ
-293 EGREGSVNGATQIRA
+293 EGKEASVNGATQIRA
-308 GVIRPEIVVPREKVP
+308 GVIRPEIVVPKDKALTMEDLQVP
-323 SLEELQAL
+323 EEDKFL
-331 DRSEFTAGELNLGTP
+331 AGELTLGTP
-346 IRLIRAPYF
+346 IRLIRTPYF
-355 GALGRVVSLPPEPQE
+355 GALGRVTSLPPEPRE

-381 AELVTGERV
+381 AELVTGEKV
-390 IVPRANVEIFPH
+390 IVPRANVEIFQH

>member
-1 MRVLE
+1 
-6 KTFSVCASQMHPGG
+6 
-20 KWDMGT
+20 MGT
-26 AYTPGLTISADTVVR
+26 AYTPGLTISADTVIR

-48 KGEVLVR
+48 KGQVLVQ
-55 VGDLVNPDT
+55 VGDSVNPDT
-64 VVARTELPGP
+64 VIARTELPGP
-74 ITTVRAA
+74 VTTVRVA
-81 EQLGIEPSELG
+81 ERLGVEPRELT
-92 KYLLKRVGEK
+92 KYLLKQVGEK
-102 VQAGEVIAE
+102 VQAGEVLAE

-151 VTAYLRGLVIDV
+151 VTAYLRGLVVEV
-163 LPEEGAIVA
+163 LPEEGAVVA

-187 RHGQISLLANS
+187 RHGQIALLADS
-198 PDEIVNDSK
+198 PDEVVPDTK
-207 VSDDHRGKVL
+207 VSDEHKGKVL
-217 VAGALA
+217 IAGALA

-228 EAVKRVGAVA
+228 EAAKQVGAVA
-238 LVTGGVLDADI
+238 LVTGGVLDTDI
-249 QKLLGYDIGIAITG
+249 KKLLGYDIGVAITG

-275 GFGKIAMA
+275 GFGEIAMA

-293 EGREGSVNGATQIRA
+293 EGKEASVNGATQIRA
-308 GVIRPEIVVPREKVP
+308 GVIRPEVVVPKDGV
-323 SLEELQAL
+323 LTFEELGETKESGFA
-331 DRSEFTAGELNLGTP
+331 AGELNIGTP

-355 GALGRVVSLPPEPQE
+355 GALGRVVALPPEPQE

>member
-1 MRVLE
+1 
-6 KTFSVCASQMHPGG
+6 
-20 KWDMGT
+20 MGT
-26 AYTPGLTISADTVVR
+26 AYTPGLTISADTIVR

-48 KGEVLVR
+48 KGQVLVQ
-55 VGDLVNPDT
+55 VGDSVNPDT

-74 ITTVRAA
+74 VTTVRVA
-81 EQLGIEPSELG
+81 ERLGVEPRELP
-92 KYLLKRVGEK
+92 KYLLKQVGDK
-102 VQAGEVIAE
+102 VQAGEIIAE

-151 VTAYLRGLVIDV
+151 VTAYLRGLVVDV
-163 LPEEGAIVA
+163 LPEEGAVVA

-187 RHGQISLLANS
+187 RHGQIALLADS
-198 PDEIVNDSK
+198 PDEVVSDTK
-207 VSDDHRGKVL
+207 VSDEHKGKVL
-217 VAGALA
+217 IAGALA

-228 EAVKRVGAVA
+228 EAAKQVGAVA
-238 LVTGGVLDADI
+238 LVTGGVLDTDI
-249 QKLLGYDIGIAITG
+249 KKLLGYDIGVAITG

-275 GFGKIAMA
+275 GFGEIAMA

-293 EGREGSVNGATQIRA
+293 EGREASVNGATQIRA
-308 GVIRPEIVVPREKVP
+308 GVIRPEVVVPKDTK
-323 SLEELQAL
+323 LTLDGLQAPER
-331 DRSEFTAGELNLGTP
+331 DEFAAGELNIGTP

-355 GALGRVVSLPPEPQE
+355 GSLGRVVALPPEPQE

>member
-1 MRVLE
+1 
-6 KTFSVCASQMHPGG
+6 
-20 KWDMGT
+20 MGT

-48 KGEVLVR
+48 KGQVLVQ
-55 VGDLVNPDT
+55 VGDSVNPDT

-74 ITTVRAA
+74 VTTVRVA
-81 EQLGIEPSELG
+81 ERLGVEPRELP
-92 KYLLKRVGEK
+92 KYLLKQVGDK
-102 VQAGEVIAE
+102 VQAGEIIAE

-151 VTAYLRGLVIDV
+151 VTAYLRGLVVDV
-163 LPEEGAIVA
+163 LPEEGAVVA

-187 RHGQISLLANS
+187 RHGQIALLADS
-198 PDEIVNDSK
+198 PDEVVSDTK
-207 VSDDHRGKVL
+207 VSGEHKGKVL
-217 VAGALA
+217 IAGALA

-228 EAVKRVGAVA
+228 EAAKQVGAVA
-238 LVTGGVLDADI
+238 LVTGGVLDTDI
-249 QKLLGYDIGIAITG
+249 KKLLGYDIGVAITG

-275 GFGKIAMA
+275 GFGEIAMA

-293 EGREGSVNGATQIRA
+293 EGREASVNGATQIRA
-308 GVIRPEIVVPREKVP
+308 GVIRPEVVVPKDGALTLED
-323 SLEELQAL
+323 LEEPKE
-331 DRSEFTAGELNLGTP
+331 SEFAAGELNIGTP

-355 GALGRVVSLPPEPQE
+355 GALGRVVALPPEPQE

>member
-1 MRVLE
+1 
-6 KTFSVCASQMHPGG
+6 
-20 KWDMGT
+20 MGT

-48 KGEVLVR
+48 KGQVLVQ
-55 VGDLVNPDT
+55 VGDQVDPDT

-74 ITTVRAA
+74 VTTVRVA
-81 EQLGIEPSELG
+81 ERLGVEPRELT
-92 KYLLKRVGEK
+92 KYLLKQVGDK

-111 RKSFFGLF
+111 RKSFFGLL

-151 VTAYLRGLVIDV
+151 VTAYLRGLVV
-163 LPEEGAIVA
+163 EVMPEEGAVVA

-187 RHGQISLLANS
+187 RHGQIALLTNS
-198 PDEIVNDSK
+198 PDEVVPDTK
-207 VSDDHRGKVL
+207 VSDEHKGKVL
-217 VAGALA
+217 IAGALA

-228 EAVKRVGAVA
+228 EAAKQVGAVA
-238 LVTGGVLDADI
+238 LVTGGVLDTEI
-249 QKLLGYDIGIAITG
+249 KKLLGYDIGVAITG
-263 HEPLPFTLIVTE
+263 HELLPFTLIVTE
-275 GFGKIAMA
+275 GFGEIAMA

-293 EGREGSVNGATQIRA
+293 EGKEASVNGATQIRA
-308 GVIRPEIVVPREKVP
+308 GVIRPEVVVPKDGALT
-323 SLEELQAL
+323 LEELEELKEGGFA
-331 DRSEFTAGELNLGTP
+331 TGELNMGTP

-355 GALGRVVSLPPEPQE
+355 GVLGRVVALPPEPQE

-381 AELVTGERV
+381 AELVTGEKV

>member
-1 MRVLE
+1 
-6 KTFSVCASQMHPGG
+6 
-20 KWDMGT
+20 MGT
-26 AYTPGLTISADTVVR
+26 AYTPGLTISADTIVR

-48 KGEVLVR
+48 KGQVLVQ
-55 VGDLVNPDT
+55 VGDSVNPDT

-74 ITTVRAA
+74 VTTVRVA
-81 EQLGIEPSELG
+81 ERLGVEPRELP
-92 KYLLKRVGEK
+92 KYLLKQVGDKVQVGEI
-102 VQAGEVIAE
+102 IAE

-151 VTAYLRGLVIDV
+151 VTAYLRGLVVDV
-163 LPEEGAIVA
+163 LPEEGAVVA

-187 RHGQISLLANS
+187 RHGQIALLADS
-198 PDEIVNDSK
+198 PDEVVSDTK
-207 VSDDHRGKVL
+207 VSDEHKGKVL
-217 VAGALA
+217 IAGALA

-228 EAVKRVGAVA
+228 EAAKQVGAVA
-238 LVTGGVLDADI
+238 LVTGGVLDTDI
-249 QKLLGYDIGIAITG
+249 KKLLGYDIGVAITG

-275 GFGKIAMA
+275 GFGEIAMA

-293 EGREGSVNGATQIRA
+293 EGREASVNGATQIRA
-308 GVIRPEIVVPREKVP
+308 GVIRPEVVVPKDTK
-323 SLEELQAL
+323 LTLDGLQAPER
-331 DRSEFTAGELNLGTP
+331 DEFAAGELNIGTP

-355 GALGRVVSLPPEPQE
+355 GSLGRVVALPPEPQE

>member
-1 MRVLE
+1 
-6 KTFSVCASQMHPGG
+6 
-20 KWDMGT
+20 MGT

-48 KGEVLVR
+48 KGQVLVQ
-55 VGDLVNPDT
+55 VGDSVNPDT

-74 ITTVRAA
+74 VTTVRVA
-81 EQLGIEPSELG
+81 ERLGVEPRELP
-92 KYLLKRVGEK
+92 KYLLKQVGDK
-102 VQAGEVIAE
+102 VQAGEIIAE

-151 VTAYLRGLVIDV
+151 VTAYLRGLVVDV
-163 LPEEGAIVA
+163 LPEEGAVVA

-187 RHGQISLLANS
+187 RHGQIALLADS
-198 PDEIVNDSK
+198 PDEVVSDTK
-207 VSDDHRGKVL
+207 VSDEHKGKVL
-217 VAGALA
+217 IAGALA

-228 EAVKRVGAVA
+228 EAAKQVGAVA
-238 LVTGGVLDADI
+238 LVTGGVLDTDI
-249 QKLLGYDIGIAITG
+249 KKLLGYDIGVAITG

-275 GFGKIAMA
+275 GFGEIAMA

-293 EGREGSVNGATQIRA
+293 EGREASVNGATQIRA
-308 GVIRPEIVVPREKVP
+308 GVIRPEAVVPKDGALTLED
-323 SLEELQAL
+323 LEEPKE
-331 DRSEFTAGELNLGTP
+331 SEFAAGELNIGTP

-355 GALGRVVSLPPEPQE
+355 GALGRVVALPPEPQE